1 MKAHNILEIKDQKQD
16 QRTLS
21 RRKGH
26 LLLLKDTLAVTK
38 VAGTLNLHL
47 VSMEDFLGHTL
58 ALSDGHHTLKVSDGQ
73 QHLAHLRQPP
83 SGVLHL
89 AKERVSY
96 TMTWIS

>member
-26 LLLLKDTLAVTK
+26 LLLLKDTLAVAK

-58 ALSDGHHTLKVSDGQ
+58 GDGHHTLEVCDGQ
-73 QHLAHLRQPP
+73 QHLAHLLQPP
-83 SGVLHL
+83 SGVLPL

-96 TMTWIS
+96 TMTWI